1 MACEL
6 QVAMGGSSFS
16 VSVRPDLETE
26 VFCWRSLRLH
36 MFLPL
41 VAGSSKAGLCG
52 GKRNKYDS
60 RVPSRV
66 YRAPPHPSIIPVL
79 SCPGGHWDL
88 IMGVPPFERCFA
100 VVTSGHFVVKLGYF
114 GTTFEYGH
122 INPEFEWLGEKFFF
136 HQIANTRAEI
146 FANFGLSEWSPWW
159 SSWDDQRPFKTKKC
173 KFLQKCRY
181 NRWYFDI
188 WSQKQ

>member
-1 MACEL
+1 MTTFTKR
-6 QVAMGGSSFS
+6 S
-16 VSVRPDLETE
+16 T
-26 VFCWRSLRLH
+26 FC
-36 MFLPL
+36 
-41 VAGSSKAGLCG
+41 
-52 GKRNKYDS
+52 S
-60 RVPSRV
+60 RVPSRA

-122 INPEFEWLGEKFFF
+122 INPEFEWLGEKIFF

-146 FANFGLSEWSPWW
+146 FANFGLLSGHLGGHLEMTSGHLRPKNANFCRNAVIIDDILIFCHKINKEYEKHKFWKKSEWSAVTDHW
-159 SSWDDQRPFKTKKC
+159 SVCTLSIM
-173 KFLQKCRY
+173 
-181 NRWYFDI
+181 N
-188 WSQKQ
+188 KQALNKNTLKYSEMD